1 MTDWQQRTAVQR
13 TIDFINRLRGNYVQ
27 YDLRP
32 YTDHITAINNLA
44 PELSA
49 QSNQSLQSR
58 AAQIRTEIE
67 NGRPPADLLH
77 ETFAIVREA
86 AHRII
91 GLRPYDVQLIGGI
104 GLFEG
109 KLVEMQTGEGKTLAA
124 VLPAVLQ
131 GMTGKGIH
139 ILTFNDYLAG
149 RDAAWMGP
157 VYEFLGVRVGHIEQG
172 MSYEERRA
180 AYRADVTYLTA
191 KEAGF
196 DFLRDGLAYETGQLV
211 QRPFHAAIVDEAD
224 SIMID
229 EARIPL
235 VIAGVMGMAV
245 AGGPNLLEERL
256 HQMRAIVQRLRRGRD
271 YGMDGERRNVFLTE
285 YGAQR
290 VEGMLQVEN
299 IFTEEN
305 LPLLTEI
312 NLALHAEALVRRD
325 VDYIVRDG
333 RVEIVDDFTGRVITD
348 RQWPY
353 GLQAAIEVKEG
364 LQTAE
369 DAHVLGSVTLQHF
382 LGHYPHLS
390 GMTATAA
397 TSADEFEKFYKL
409 DVVVVPPNRPCIRD
423 DMPDRI
429 FTHRWAKQRALVD
442 EIAAVHKTGRPVLVG
457 TLTVVESERL
467 AAALH
472 RAGINCNVLNAKHD
486 ADEARIVAEAGA
498 LGAVTIATNMAGRG
512 TDIVL
517 GGASAPEPVEGG
529 ASTSSLSRS
538 RSRSASEEVRT
549 LGGLYVIGT
558 NRHESRRIDNQLRG
572 RSGRQGDPGA
582 SVLYISLEDDIM
594 VRYGIENS
602 IAKYRMPERQ
612 DGPVNDPL
620 LERIVQH
627 IQRVIEGQNYD
638 IRQMLYKYTNFV
650 DKQRQIIFK
659 MRGRVL
665 LADVS
670 TGSAADAATSS
681 LSRSASPLPEP
692 VEGGAPTGFL
702 AAERPE
708 KYRQA
713 VQLWG
718 AEFVADLERRLRL
731 QAIDGAWSEHLEAV
745 SEIRDGIHLMEIGGL
760 SPVNEFH
767 KRAKETFD
775 EALDSV
781 EDRLLE
787 AFEGLEIT
795 AEPPDLSALGLLGPA
810 STWTY
815 LVDDHAMSN
824 PLLRALRRF
833 GLG

>member
-13 TIDFINRLRGNYVQ
+13 TIDFLNRLRGNYVQ
-27 YDLRP
+27 YDLTP
-32 YTDHITAINNLA
+32 YTNHITAINNLA
-44 PELSA
+44 PELAS
-49 QSNQSLQSR
+49 QSDHSLQSR
-58 AAQIRTEIE
+58 AAQIRTEIA

-77 ETFAIVREA
+77 ETFALVREA
-86 AHRII
+86 AHRTI

-124 VLPAVLQ
+124 VAPAVLH
-131 GMTGKGIH
+131 GLTGKGIH

-157 VYEFLGVRVGHIEQG
+157 IYEFLGVQVGRIEQG

-224 SIMID
+224 SMMID

-235 VIAGVMGMAV
+235 VIAGVMGI
-245 AGGPNLLEERL
+245 AGKSAPNPLEARL

-271 YGMDGERRNVFLTE
+271 YAMDSERRNVFLTE

-290 VEGMLQVEN
+290 VERMLQIDN

-312 NLALHAEALVRRD
+312 NLALHAEALVQRD
-325 VDYIVRDG
+325 VDYIVRSG

-369 DAHVLGSVTLQHF
+369 DAHILGSVTLQHF

-397 TSADEFEKFYKL
+397 TSADEFERFYKL
-409 DVVVVPPNRPCIRD
+409 DVVVVPPNRPCIRHD
-423 DMPDRI
+423 LPDRI
-429 FTHRWAKQRALVD
+429 FTHRQAKQKALVN
-442 EIAAVHKTGRPVLVG
+442 EITAVHQTGRPILVG
-457 TLTVVESERL
+457 TLTVIESERL

-472 RAGINCNVLNAKHD
+472 RAGIACNVLNAKHD
-486 ADEARIVAEAGA
+486 ADEARIVAEAGR

-517 GGASAPEPVEGG
+517 GEGVW
-529 ASTSSLSRS
+529 
-538 RSRSASEEVRT
+538 E

-594 VRYGIENS
+594 VRYGIEKS
-602 IAKYRMPERQ
+602 LAKYRLPERQ
-612 DGPVNDPL
+612 NDPVDDPL
-620 LERIVQH
+620 LQRIVQH

-638 IRQMLYKYTNFV
+638 IRRNLFKYTKFI

-665 LADVS
+665 LA
-670 TGSAADAATSS
+670 AA
-681 LSRSASPLPEP
+681 EP
-692 VEGGAPTGFL
+692 VEAELVEAEPVEAPGFL
-702 AAERPE
+702 AAEHPQ
-708 KYRQA
+708 KHQQA
-713 VQLWG
+713 IQQWG
-718 AEFVADLERRLRL
+718 AEFTADLERRLHL
-731 QAIDGAWSEHLEAV
+731 QAIDAAWSEHLETV

-767 KRAKETFD
+767 KQAKEAFEVALDSIEERLLETFD
-775 EALDSV
+775 K
-781 EDRLLE
+781 
-787 AFEGLEIT
+787 LEIT
-795 AEPPDLSALGLLGPA
+795 AEPPDFSTLGLLGPA

-815 LVDDHAMSN
+815 LVDDHSISN
-824 PLLRALRRF
+824 PLLRAMRRF
-833 GLG
+833 GVG